1 MKFKKEELI
10 ELAKMVDEDFSTSE
24 IVSRF
29 NCCKSV
35 IEEKIRRYKLH
46 GIEGILHKKESYSF
60 TPEFKMEII
69 NRYYAGESKNSLA
82 AEINVSHSV
91 IYSWVKKYEQFGYNC
106 FEDKRGSPG
115 RPKTG
120 RPSKNE
126 VKEDKIM
133 APLTDLE
140 RKELNKLRE
149 RNRRLEMELKAT
161 KKLRA
166 LVQERINRQTK
177 KKQ

>member
-1 MKFKKEELI
+1 MPKK
-10 ELAKMVDEDFSTSE
+10 
-24 IVSRF
+24 
-29 NCCKSV
+29 
-35 IEEKIRRYKLH
+35 
-46 GIEGILHKKESYSF
+46 
-60 TPEFKMEII
+60 
-69 NRYYAGESKNSLA
+69 
-82 AEINVSHSV
+82 
-91 IYSWVKKYEQFGYNC
+91 
-106 FEDKRGSPG
+106 G
-115 RPKTG
+115 RP
-120 RPSKNE
+120 RKNE